1 MGLSLQKCFAQ
12 FVQDVKFIFS
22 SSFIL
27 YHLFIEFHIAS
38 KRFKIIIV
46 CTLSPDSDL
55 WWDTDDM
62 TIWHIGNILANS
74 QVWVCNGFLHTC
86 SWRLLLGGEVWRC
99 TASGSST
106 TQQIRR
112 HQPAASSP
120 CSDQLFP
127 VCSSP
132 VCDHV
137 CLGLLFRIIGPP
149 RLCFRLCLEE
159 SSWAFPLF
167 LVISLVKFS
176 KWSDFQISCSVIWNV
191 SLFMSEYQISDLI

>member
-1 MGLSLQKCFAQ
+1 MRHRWHDHMTHWQYFGKHSGVSVQWVFAHLQLKA
-12 FVQDVKFIFS
+12 
-22 SSFIL
+22 
-27 YHLFIEFHIAS
+27 A
-38 KRFKIIIV
+38 
-46 CTLSPDSDL
+46 P
-55 WWDTDDM
+55 
-62 TIWHIGNILANS
+62 G
-74 QVWVCNGFLHTC
+74 
-86 SWRLLLGGEVWRC
+86 WRGGEVWRC
-99 TASGSST
+99 TVSRSST

>member
-62 TIWHIGNILANS
+62 TIWHIGNILANI

-86 SWRLLLGGEVWRC
+86 SWRLLLGGEVARC
-99 TASGSST
+99 TQCLAAAQHSKSDGSS
-106 TQQIRR
+106 Q
-112 HQPAASSP
+112 QPAA
-120 CSDQLFP
+120 
-127 VCSSP
+127 
-132 VCDHV
+132 
-137 CLGLLFRIIGPP
+137 R
-149 RLCFRLCLEE
+149 
-159 SSWAFPLF
+159 AA
-167 LVISLVKFS
+167 
-176 KWSDFQISCSVIWNV
+176 ISCSQCAALRSAIMCVWDFCLG
-191 SLFMSEYQISDLI
+191 S

>member
-1 MGLSLQKCFAQ
+1 MTWPYDTLAIFWQTFRCECAMGF
-12 FVQDVKFIFS
+12 
-22 SSFIL
+22 
-27 YHLFIEFHIAS
+27 
-38 KRFKIIIV
+38 
-46 CTLSPDSDL
+46 CTPAVE
-55 WWDTDDM
+55 
-62 TIWHIGNILANS
+62 G
-74 QVWVCNGFLHTC
+74 C
-86 SWRLLLGGEVWRC
+86 SWVARWRGVQY
-99 TASGSST
+99 TVSGSST

-112 HQPAASSP
+112 QQPAASSP

>member
-62 TIWHIGNILANS
+62 TIWHIGNILANI

-86 SWRLLLGGEVWRC
+86 SWRLLLGGEVY
-99 TASGSST
+99 TVSGSST
-106 TQQIRR
+106 TQQIRQ

-149 RLCFRLCLEE
+149 RLCFRLCLDK
-159 SSWAFPLF
+159 LHI
-167 LVISLVKFS
+167 VS
-176 KWSDFQISCSVIWNV
+176 KCIY
-191 SLFMSEYQISDLI
+191 L